1 MTCPLSRTLPDIAA
15 SPPPPPCSEL
25 AASHTEK
32 HLSRSPCLSEQ
43 VSLKSRPG
51 LGARGEGG

>member
-1 MTCPLSRTLPDIAA
+1 MIVHPFLADARRLPRPRSASR
-15 SPPPPPCSEL
+15 
-25 AASHTEK
+25 K
-32 HLSRSPCLSEQ
+32 QLSRSPCLSEQ